1 MSQKVYEI
9 VTDQIVKQLETG
21 NVPWHKPWKSAYN
34 VRMPHNLIS
43 KKGYK
48 GINVWLLAFAPYDS
62 PYFLTF
68 KQCKDLGGSVKKG
81 EKGFLV
87 VFWKTYDKEVVLDGE
102 SETQKR
108 YILRY
113 YKVFN
118 TEQCEG
124 LDEKMVKFKNNIDA
138 IDFNPIEKCEEI
150 VENMPNRPTIKHES
164 QRAFYNHENDFVN
177 LPKQDSF
184 ESEEEYYSTAFHEL
198 GHSTGHKSR
207 LGRKEAN
214 LMESHAYSKE
224 ELVAELTSA
233 FLCGASG
240 IENKTID
247 NSAAYI
253 KNWSKALKDNV
264 KMVVEASQKAQKAA
278 DYILDTEKSS

>member
-87 VFWKTYDKEVVLDGE
+87 VFWKTYDK
-102 SETQKR
+102 
-108 YILRY
+108 
-113 YKVFN
+113 
-118 TEQCEG
+118 
-124 LDEKMVKFKNNIDA
+124 
-138 IDFNPIEKCEEI
+138 
-150 VENMPNRPTIKHES
+150 
-164 QRAFYNHENDFVN
+164 
-177 LPKQDSF
+177 
-184 ESEEEYYSTAFHEL
+184 
-198 GHSTGHKSR
+198 
-207 LGRKEAN
+207 
-214 LMESHAYSKE
+214 
-224 ELVAELTSA
+224 
-233 FLCGASG
+233 
-240 IENKTID
+240 
-247 NSAAYI
+247 
-253 KNWSKALKDNV
+253 
-264 KMVVEASQKAQKAA
+264 
-278 DYILDTEKSS
+278 